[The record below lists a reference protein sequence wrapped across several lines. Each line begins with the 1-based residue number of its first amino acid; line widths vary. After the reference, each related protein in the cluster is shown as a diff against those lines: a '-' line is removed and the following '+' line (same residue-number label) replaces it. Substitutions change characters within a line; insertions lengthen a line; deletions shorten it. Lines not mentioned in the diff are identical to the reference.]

1 MDDIEQF
8 RKLLMHK
15 QQELDT
21 ICQTTAEAAS
31 TVELDQSRVGRL
43 SRMDALQAQSMS
55 QESQRRNRQ
64 ELKAIQQA
72 LIRID
77 NGEFGECS
85 ECGEEIAHKRLELNP
100 AATLCIECAIKM
112 RVNDCHVQALAE
124 IPCSAG
130 FTCLSVSA
138 DSHIGIESV

>member
-8 RKLLMHK
+8 RKLLVQK
-15 QQELDT
+15 QRELDT

-85 ECGEEIAHKRLELNP
+85 ECGEEIARKRLELNP

-112 RVNDCHVQALAE
+112 RVHNYYVQAL
-124 IPCSAG
+124 
-130 FTCLSVSA
+130 T
-138 DSHIGIESV
+138 